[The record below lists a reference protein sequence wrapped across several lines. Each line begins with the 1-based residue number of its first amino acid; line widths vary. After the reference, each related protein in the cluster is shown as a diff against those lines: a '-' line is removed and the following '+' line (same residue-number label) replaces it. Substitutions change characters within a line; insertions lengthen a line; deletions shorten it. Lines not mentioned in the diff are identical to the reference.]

1 VRIGETGIPAT
12 ESEATSHQ
20 TVHNNIIRRGGR
32 IFPCAVGVW
41 IGQSPDNRVTHNEIA
56 DLYYTGISAGWRW
69 GYSNSRA
76 KRNLIEHNHVHH
88 IGWGVLS
95 DMGGIYTLGPSEGT
109 VVRGNVFHDV
119 YAYSYGGWGLYTD
132 EGSTGILFEDNLVYN
147 VKTGGFHQHY
157 GRENV
162 VRNNILA
169 FSELYQLQA
178 TRVEDHL
185 SFTLENN
192 IVYWDQGKLLHG
204 RWEQVKFQSRNN
216 CYWQADEEPFTFAGH
231 SLQEWQEMGHEQGSR
246 IVDPQFK
253 DPEKGDFRLAED
265 SPALELGFRP
275 FDDKQAG
282 VIGDRAWIHLAE
294 EATYRELRLAP
305 DPPPLVIDD
314 SFELSPVGQTPGG
327 LEPHVENKGDAI
339 VVTDRIAS
347 TGNKSVEVRDAPG
360 LERSFNPHVVFNHLN
375 YENCL
380 ATNSFDLRILE
391 GTYLQFEW
399 RDYSGS
405 GYQTG
410 PSLMIRDGKLHLPEH
425 EPIELPTETWIH
437 FRLTGKLSES
447 GDKRCELVIRIPG
460 RETIETTIPYRSDQ
474 FQSLTWVG
482 LISAATEETFFW
494 LDDFSLESRPL
505 P

>member
-1 VRIGETGIPAT
+1 
-12 ESEATSHQ
+12 
-20 TVHNNIIRRGGR
+20 
-32 IFPCAVGVW
+32 
-41 IGQSPDNRVTHNEIA
+41 
-56 DLYYTGISAGWRW
+56 
-69 GYSNSRA
+69 
-76 KRNLIEHNHVHH
+76 
-88 IGWGVLS
+88 
-95 DMGGIYTLGPSEGT
+95 
-109 VVRGNVFHDV
+109 
-119 YAYSYGGWGLYTD
+119 
-132 EGSTGILFEDNLVYN
+132 
-147 VKTGGFHQHY
+147 
-157 GRENV
+157 
-162 VRNNILA
+162 
-169 FSELYQLQA
+169 
-178 TRVEDHL
+178 
-185 SFTLENN
+185 
-192 IVYWDQGKLLHG
+192 
-204 RWEQVKFQSRNN
+204 
-216 CYWQADEEPFTFAGH
+216 
-231 SLQEWQEMGHEQGSR
+231 MGHEQGSR

-447 GDKRCELVIRIPG
+447 GDKRCELVVRIPG